1 LDIYEQRALELAYEV
16 HKIDT
21 YLGVKIKMGGAG

>member
-1 LDIYEQRALELAYEV
+1 LEIYEQRALELAYEV
-16 HKIDT
+16 HKIGT